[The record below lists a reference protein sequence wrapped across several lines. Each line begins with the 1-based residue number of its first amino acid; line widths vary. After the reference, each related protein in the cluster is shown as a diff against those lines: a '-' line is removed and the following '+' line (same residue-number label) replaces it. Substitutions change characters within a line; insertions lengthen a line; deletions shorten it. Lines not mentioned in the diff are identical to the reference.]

1 MDFIS
6 EPFQIADTW
15 YIIQKEGFIEA
26 DFDKQ
31 IKNEIC
37 SFLLEED
44 IDLEYEVFTKTLNVN

>member
-37 SFLLEED
+37 AFLLEED
-44 IDLEYEVFTKTLNVN
+44 IDLEYEDFTKKLNVN